1 MCWYLKKFIK
11 GRWFP
16 LSVAV
21 IIALIVIIGMVLFGW
36 RITYAPEL
44 ENSWEATSAVAS
56 IIGAVGTVAAVW
68 FAVLS
73 TEKQIRVS
81 QQQQKQNTGLNLYGE
96 RKNALRLFAERKYD
110 EMYWDAVILFSPET
124 TDKILSIGLKANACR
139 EYHDLLQLYESE
151 MEISVPEL
159 YQEFIQADDDAKLN
173 ISNRFSPITYI
184 PWADEKRLL
193 NYRQLIDKEKSLTTE
208 IRVLHQNIFQS
219 MQNEIKISLQ

>member
-1 MCWYLKKFIK
+1 
-11 GRWFP
+11 
-16 LSVAV
+16 
-21 IIALIVIIGMVLFGW
+21 
-36 RITYAPEL
+36 
-44 ENSWEATSAVAS
+44 
-56 IIGAVGTVAAVW
+56 
-68 FAVLS
+68 
-73 TEKQIRVS
+73 
-81 QQQQKQNTGLNLYGE
+81 
-96 RKNALRLFAERKYD
+96 
-110 EMYWDAVILFSPET
+110 
-124 TDKILSIGLKANACR
+124 
-139 EYHDLLQLYESE
+139 

>member
-21 IIALIVIIGMVLFGW
+21 VIALIVIIGMVLFGW

-81 QQQQKQNTGLNLYGE
+81 QQQKQNTGLNLYGE

-124 TDKILSIGLKANACR
+124 ADKILSIGLKANACR